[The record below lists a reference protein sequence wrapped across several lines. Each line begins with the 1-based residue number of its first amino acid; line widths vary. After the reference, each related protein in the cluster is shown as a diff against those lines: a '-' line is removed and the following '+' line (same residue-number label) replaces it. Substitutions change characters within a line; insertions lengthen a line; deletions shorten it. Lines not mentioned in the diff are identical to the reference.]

1 MDLRRCDSLAKKA
14 GVDCIVI
21 GGGAAGLFCALT
33 AGQRG
38 RKVLVLD
45 SSNKVGKK
53 ILMSGGGRC
62 NFTNLHIDP
71 ENYISSNPHFV
82 KSALSSYTQWDFIAL
97 VEKHGIAYHE
107 KTLGQ
112 LFCDKSS
119 KQILEMLLTECEEV
133 GVEILTHCQI
143 TSVEQLSDGYSLQTS
158 LGEFACHSLVVAT
171 GGLSIPTM
179 GATGFG
185 YELAEQFG
193 LDVLDR
199 SAALVPFTFSDQWKS
214 LCERL
219 AGLSTD
225 VVMASSGQ
233 SFREGLLFTHRGL
246 SGPVSLQVS
255 SYWSPGQ
262 PITINLMPDCDA
274 SEYLLDAKGHHGKS
288 LVRTVLTQLLPK
300 TLVNELEAL
309 LWSSYQTMPL
319 AEIPDAVLR
328 KIGSSLSAWTLK
340 PSGTEGYRT
349 AEVTLRGID
358 TRHISSKTMECSEH
372 RGLYFIGEVVD
383 VTGHLGG
390 YNFQWAWSSGYA
402 AGSVV

>member
-1 MDLRRCDSLAKKA
+1 MAKKA

-185 YELAEQFG
+185 YELAAQFG

>member
-1 MDLRRCDSLAKKA
+1 MAKKA

-38 RKVLVLD
+38 RKVRVLD

-71 ENYISSNPHFV
+71 ENYISSSPHFV

-97 VEKHGIAYHE
+97 VEKHGVAYHE

-119 KQILEMLLTECEEV
+119 KQILEMLLTECEAV
-133 GVEILTHCQI
+133 GVEILTQCQI
-143 TSVEQLSDGYSLQTS
+143 KSVEQLSDGYSLQTS
-158 LGEFACHSLVVAT
+158 LGEFACPSLVVAT

-199 SAALVPFTFSDQWKS
+199 SPALVPFTLSDQWKS

-225 VVMASSGQ
+225 VVMAASGQ

-309 LWSSYQTMPL
+309 LWSSYQAMPL

-328 KIGSSLSAWTLK
+328 KIGSSLSTWTLK

-358 TRHISSKTMECSEH
+358 TRHISSKTMECSDN

>member
-1 MDLRRCDSLAKKA
+1 MAKKA

-185 YELAEQFG
+185 YELAAQFG

-300 TLVNELEAL
+300 TLVNELEVL
-309 LWSSYQTMPL
+309 LWSNYQTMPI

>member
-1 MDLRRCDSLAKKA
+1 MAKKA
-14 GVDCIVI
+14 GADCIVI

-255 SYWSPGQ
+255 SYWLPGQ
-262 PITINLMPDCDA
+262 PITINLMPECDA
-274 SEYLLDAKGHHGKS
+274 SEYLLDAKSDHGKS

-309 LWSSYQTMPL
+309 LWSSYQTTPL

-358 TRHISSKTMECSEH
+358 TRHISSKTMECLAH

>member
-1 MDLRRCDSLAKKA
+1 M
-14 GVDCIVI
+14 
-21 GGGAAGLFCALT
+21 
-33 AGQRG
+33 
-38 RKVLVLD
+38 
-45 SSNKVGKK
+45 
-53 ILMSGGGRC
+53 
-62 NFTNLHIDP
+62 
-71 ENYISSNPHFV
+71 

-133 GVEILTHCQI
+133 GVEILTQCQI
-143 TSVEQLSDGYSLQTS
+143 TSVEQLSNQYSLQTS
-158 LGEFACHSLVVAT
+158 LGEFTCHSLVVAT

-372 RGLYFIGEVVD
+372 PDLYFIGEVVD

>member
-1 MDLRRCDSLAKKA
+1 MAKKT

-119 KQILEMLLTECEEV
+119 KQILEMLLTECEKV

-143 TSVEQLSDGYSLQTS
+143 TSVEQLSDEYSLQTS
-158 LGEFACHSLVVAT
+158 LGEFTCHSLVVAT

-225 VVMASSGQ
+225 VVMAASGQ

-309 LWSSYQTMPL
+309 LWSSYQTTPL

-328 KIGSSLSAWTLK
+328 KIGSSLTAWTLK

-349 AEVTLRGID
+349 AEVTLRGVD